1 MVAGL
6 RAREGLLR
14 VLGRASAQFHEGF
27 ALARL
32 GGFLGHGGVQPLFR
46 SRVGGVFS
54 IPRGG
59 SDGRWCVR
67 GAQTG
72 GTECTDTPQTAHAPQ
87 SARVPHPGCS
97 SLRLT
102 CLRGP
107 SDSRVLVSSASSSAE
122 GSDSSPLELAAAMS
136 LRRASQCSTITRA
149 SEGSSVQKVEVKVWS
164 LIKSNHVR
172 HPLLKKYSHRSCSSS
187 STYCTHAR
195 EIGMEYQCVS
205 AVAVGY
211 RWRWQLAGVT
221 LVATSAQ
228 LLRLGSH
235 SPSWQLSGR

>member
-187 STYCTHAR
+187 STSGVAFSKLAAERSLTSVAFRSTPPLMPAR
-195 EIGMEYQCVS
+195 NAIMGW
-205 AVAVGY
+205 
-211 RWRWQLAGVT
+211 WREQKHVT
-221 LVATSAQ
+221 PR
-228 LLRLGSH
+228 LRGL
-235 SPSWQLSGR
+235 R

>member
-172 HPLLKKYSHRSCSSS
+172 HPLTDGWRMKLVGKVCWCMRLVGEVGG
-187 STYCTHAR
+187 TGGR
-195 EIGMEYQCVS
+195 
-205 AVAVGY
+205 VAG
-211 RWRWQLAGVT
+211 A
-221 LVATSAQ
+221 LVAPVEEILPPLMLVIQ
-228 LLRLGSH
+228 HVWGRILQVGS
-235 SPSWQLSGR
+235 